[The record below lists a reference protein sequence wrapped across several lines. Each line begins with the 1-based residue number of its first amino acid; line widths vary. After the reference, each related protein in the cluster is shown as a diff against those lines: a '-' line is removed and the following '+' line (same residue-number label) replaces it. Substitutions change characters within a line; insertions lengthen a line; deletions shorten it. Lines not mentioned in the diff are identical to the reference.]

1 MRSICHQL
9 GHIMQSYCHTNKYS
23 PVNDVPMLS
32 RSVIDRIK
40 IYFKL
45 FYIPPY
51 SISSHPLHNT
61 HAHKHTQTQAHIY
74 MCVCVCVCVCVY
86 Q

>member
-51 SISSHPLHNT
+51 SISSHPLHVKIPYICMFINNITFT
-61 HAHKHTQTQAHIY
+61 HHTE
-74 MCVCVCVCVCVY
+74 
-86 Q
+86 